1 MRTCRCNGIRS
12 KLNGALDPSDGDGN
26 DLVVIGG
33 PQPDGEGHLP
43 PSARKDAPL
52 GGASLRHGLEILGLF
67 SAERPWLRI
76 GEIAQ
81 ELGLSPFAAHAQVD
95 AMQRMQFVRQGPG
108 RRYGLG
114 PGPAD
119 LAMDA
124 IRATGIA
131 RRARASLIGLH
142 RLTSC
147 TVTLAMLDGTEL
159 TVADRGM
166 GAGDPRVEMT
176 IGIDRPLP
184 PHAAA
189 LGKVLVAYLPE
200 RYEQALVDTLT
211 LEEFT
216 PWTITDKR
224 ALLRHLQQVRTH
236 GLAVEDR
243 EHMPQRRCLA
253 VPVRGADRR
262 VIAAVGLRV
271 RESDLPLKALIE
283 RHETPLLETA
293 RRLSQALRYAQLDW
307 PEL

>member
-1 MRTCRCNGIRS
+1 
-12 KLNGALDPSDGDGN
+12 
-26 DLVVIGG
+26 VIGG
-33 PQPDGEGHLP
+33 PQPDGEGYLP
-43 PSARKDAPL
+43 SSAHTDAPL
-52 GGASLRHGLEILGLF
+52 GGASLQHGLEILGLF

-124 IRATGIA
+124 IRATGLA
-131 RRARASLIGLH
+131 RRARGSLVGLH
-142 RLTSC
+142 RMTGC
-147 TVTLAMLDGTEL
+147 TVILAMLDGTEL
-159 TVADRGM
+159 AVADRGM
-166 GAGDPRVEMT
+166 GAGDPQVEMT
-176 IGIDRPLP
+176 IGIDRRLP
-184 PHAAA
+184 AHASA

-200 RYEQALVDTLT
+200 RYEQALVDTLA
-211 LEEFT
+211 LDAFT
-216 PWTITDKR
+216 PWTIIDKR
-224 ALLRHLQQVRTH
+224 ALLRHLQQVRTR

-243 EHMPQRRCLA
+243 EHMPHRRCLA
-253 VPVRGADRR
+253 APVRGADRR

-271 RESDLPLKALIE
+271 RELDVHLETLIE
-283 RHETPLLETA
+283 RHAGPLLETA
-293 RRLSQALRYAQLDW
+293 GRLSQALRYAQLDW